1 MSAAPEERCMCAT
14 GERMH
19 EHDHTCS
26 QEKRLLETDF
36 DWIKIPLELC
46 ALERL
51 RKKKEKYKIL
61 HATLL
66 PMSEIHI
73 RLYL

>member
-1 MSAAPEERCMCAT
+1 MSAAPGERCMCAP

-26 QEKRLLETDF
+26 QEKRLLEMDF
-36 DWIKIPLELC
+36 DWMKIPLELC

-51 RKKKEKYKIL
+51 RKKKGKIQNIACNIIT
-61 HATLL
+61 HV
-66 PMSEIHI
+66 
-73 RLYL
+73 